1 MKKLLLTTS
10 IILMPMMLLTSCIPN
25 DEAPSE
31 TVLKALD
38 NTLNKTKYQLALKN
52 DIYCSYILSSTGPG
66 IITNFETIE
75 EKERCTAF
83 EQSAS
88 EGKMRTK
95 ILIISPKD
103 NWRFVIDSYTD
114 YVKQEIYVS
123 YQDAYWQDIVNL
135 WVPSSTEYDSDVD
148 YTKKTYGEWIDNEDN
163 YAPDEIQ
170 LLKALKGDDVKI
182 TSKGNSTYYIE
193 SLKIDFSK
201 EYIFRGEYYNLKE
214 VNLSREAKDIYIYL
228 KNGNIDHI
236 DYHDVLHYNFSYDYE
251 GEIHHVDETNEYNT
265 TVTYNYDFDDSFV
278 PNLIPLHIEGDG
290 NENETYIE
298 YGECIEF
305 FDIEKAKLYYQDKE
319 CTIPVNTAIPITKET
334 TIYKK

>member
-1 MKKLLLTTS
+1 M
-10 IILMPMMLLTSCIPN
+10 
-25 DEAPSE
+25 
-31 TVLKALD
+31 
-38 NTLNKTKYQLALKN
+38 
-52 DIYCSYILSSTGPG
+52 
-66 IITNFETIE
+66 
-75 EKERCTAF
+75 
-83 EQSAS
+83 
-88 EGKMRTK
+88 
-95 ILIISPKD
+95 
-103 NWRFVIDSYTD
+103 
-114 YVKQEIYVS
+114 
-123 YQDAYWQDIVNL
+123 
-135 WVPSSTEYDSDVD
+135 D